1 MFFTFCSTFCFV
13 KIYSLQGVPDVSLEN
28 YKEIEDGGLCFTM
41 TIKSIP
47 VPNYVQWKEKRNNS
61 NTYELL
67 NLNDAE
73 FKGTSNSFPHPLLVL
88 RHKETLNN
96 YSFKIEVQN
105 LIGTNAGNNEIFVKI
120 YIVMLR

>member
-1 MFFTFCSTFCFV
+1 
-13 KIYSLQGVPDVSLEN
+13 
-28 YKEIEDGGLCFTM
+28 M
-41 TIKSIP
+41 TIKSVP
-47 VPNYVQWKEKRNNS
+47 VPNYVQWKKKRNNS

-73 FKGTSNSFPHPLLVL
+73 LKGTSNSFPHPLLVL

-105 LIGTNAGNNEIFVKI
+105 LLGTNAGNSGIFVKI
-120 YIVMLR
+120 SIVILR

>member
-1 MFFTFCSTFCFV
+1 
-13 KIYSLQGVPDVSLEN
+13 
-28 YKEIEDGGLCFTM
+28 M
-41 TIKSIP
+41 TIKSVP
-47 VPNYVQWKEKRNNS
+47 VPNYVQWEKKRNNS

-96 YSFKIEVQN
+96 YSFRIEVQN
-105 LIGTNAGNNEIFVKI
+105 LLGTNAGNNGIFVKI
-120 YIVMLR
+120 SIVILR